1 MNKVIIISG
10 AFRCGKKLLGSLLD
24 GHPNI
29 FVYPVEEAT
38 FFLFN
43 DFKNGLIS
51 EKELKE
57 KLKVKIINDPLVE
70 IFKKI
75 NKKKFLNKLE
85 NSKINKKNFFLF
97 SESICKIFIECF
109 RKKKNFKFY
118 CFFQPSG
125 VLKFSDL
132 NNKRIVNLVMKR
144 NGLDSY
150 ISFYNKLENLKKKN
164 FHQFFYSNFGKKN
177 FIYIFYR
184 LKLSML
190 IEKKIKN
197 KINID
202 LIKLQSNTQIELK
215 KIFNFLNLKIK
226 KINLKP
232 TIFGLKK
239 RSNLT
244 SGKDNFK
251 VRGNLKTKDRFKK
264 FEKLLFRSLDFGH
277 NEKLFHESSSF
288 FQLYLNSFYI
298 FNSNLYSKK
307 LILFL
312 KYNLNFFY
320 LFINYYI
327 FRNKIH
333 SFAFG
338 LKKDRL
344 IKNLL
349 SQI

>member
-1 MNKVIIISG
+1 
-10 AFRCGKKLLGSLLD
+10 
-24 GHPNI
+24 
-29 FVYPVEEAT
+29 
-38 FFLFN
+38 
-43 DFKNGLIS
+43 
-51 EKELKE
+51 
-57 KLKVKIINDPLVE
+57 
-70 IFKKI
+70 
-75 NKKKFLNKLE
+75 
-85 NSKINKKNFFLF
+85 
-97 SESICKIFIECF
+97 
-109 RKKKNFKFY
+109 
-118 CFFQPSG
+118 
-125 VLKFSDL
+125 
-132 NNKRIVNLVMKR
+132 
-144 NGLDSY
+144 
-150 ISFYNKLENLKKKN
+150 
-164 FHQFFYSNFGKKN
+164 
-177 FIYIFYR
+177 
-184 LKLSML
+184 ML

-197 KINID
+197 KKNID
-202 LIKLQSNTQIELK
+202 LIKLQSNTQTELK

-244 SGKDNFK
+244 SGRDNFK
-251 VRGNLKTKDRFKK
+251 VRDNLKTKDRFKK
-264 FEKLLFRSLDFGH
+264 FEKLLFRSLDFRH
-277 NEKLFHESSSF
+277 NEKLFHENSSF
-288 FQLYLNSFYI
+288 FKLHLNSFYI